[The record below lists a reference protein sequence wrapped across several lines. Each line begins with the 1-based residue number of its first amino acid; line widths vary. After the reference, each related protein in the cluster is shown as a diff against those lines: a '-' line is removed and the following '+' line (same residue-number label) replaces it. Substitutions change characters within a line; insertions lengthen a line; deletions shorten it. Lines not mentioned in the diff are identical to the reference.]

1 VSEALETELGRAL
14 ARAEEGDWEEAANIL
29 VAALED
35 DPENVQLLCWLGV
48 AERELGLEGLAYD
61 HFKEAVALGATDPAL
76 LATAGSALAA
86 FDDPDAESTLRTAA
100 LLGPDIAHARWSYGA
115 YLSRE
120 GMIEHALTE
129 LDAAAA
135 LDPEDSVIQVER
147 GVALAL
153 GGDPLKAAASFE
165 RAAELDPDDGWA
177 LVLLGL
183 ARIEAGDAEDALRPL
198 EDGARLRPEDVE
210 AQTLAALSL
219 AAAGW
224 EDRALELLEVAR
236 LAGTTDAEGL
246 IEQVQDRIDEGR
258 ESAGRFLEEI
268 LAPSSFRER
277 LMQRP

>member
-1 VSEALETELGRAL
+1 MNDAVETELGRAL
-14 ARAEEGDWEEAANIL
+14 SRAEDGEWEDAASIL

-35 DPENVQLLCWLGV
+35 DPENAQLLCWLGV

-61 HFKEAVALGATDPAL
+61 HFKQAVAIGSMDPGL

-86 FDDPDAESTLRTAA
+86 FDDPDAEGALRTAA
-100 LLGPDIAHARWSYGA
+100 LLGPDVAFARWSYGA

-120 GMIEHALTE
+120 GMIEPALVE

-135 LDPEDSVIQVER
+135 LDPDDALIHVER

-153 GGDPLKAAASFE
+153 GGDPAKAAASFE

-183 ARIEAGDAEDALRPL
+183 ARLEAGDAEDALRPL
-198 EDGARLRPEDVE
+198 EDGARLRPQDVE
-210 AQTLAALSL
+210 AQALAALSL
-219 AAAGW
+219 ASFGW

-236 LAGTTDAEGL
+236 LAGATGEEGL
-246 IEQVQDRIDEGR
+246 IEQVQDRIDEGK
-258 ESAGRFLEEI
+258 ESAEGFLGEI
-268 LAPSSFRER
+268 LAPSAFRDR